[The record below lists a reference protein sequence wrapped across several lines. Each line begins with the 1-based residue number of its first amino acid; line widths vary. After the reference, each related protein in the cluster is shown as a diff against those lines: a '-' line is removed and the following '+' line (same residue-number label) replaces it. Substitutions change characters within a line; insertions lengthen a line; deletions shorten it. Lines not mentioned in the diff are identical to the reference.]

1 MRCVKK
7 VWTLQ
12 VLSSPW
18 VWERIFL
25 HVRHQGPKLWYLQ
38 PSLSGEPSAP
48 LAKQT
53 WCHYRRGQ
61 LDLSRLQSS
70 GLSSR
75 LCILVYS
82 VIIPNDLLKWPPH
95 SKDPPWPNTVVTIGL
110 LRWNSLPLESCEC
123 ESTLQ
128 AGWCIKVSGFSFST
142 RFSIL
147 RCNENF
153 LACQELRA
161 QPTKHR
167 DDIKCRIWETPKLNI
182 CFPWLYRIIRPA
194 GNMLTLNLDQNWVG
208 LRLMVVIS
216 IKSPG
221 CDIIIKIVKIITL
234 AEGELCDAVTRVS
247 APLHSLLRD
256 CSSSSSLLPPG
267 PLRHISRCMLAFVD
281 IF

>member
-53 WCHYRRGQ
+53 CCHYRRGQ

-95 SKDPPWPNTVVTIGL
+95 SKDPPWPNTVVTIVL

-161 QPTKHR
+161 QPS
-167 DDIKCRIWETPKLNI
+167 EA
-182 CFPWLYRIIRPA
+182 PWRYK
-194 GNMLTLNLDQNWVG
+194 MQD
-208 LRLMVVIS
+208 
-216 IKSPG
+216 
-221 CDIIIKIVKIITL
+221 
-234 AEGELCDAVTRVS
+234 
-247 APLHSLLRD
+247 LRD
-256 CSSSSSLLPPG
+256 
-267 PLRHISRCMLAFVD
+267 AET
-281 IF
+281 

>member
-1 MRCVKK
+1 MSITRGRDCDIC
-7 VWTLQ
+7 
-12 VLSSPW
+12 SP
-18 VWERIFL
+18 
-25 HVRHQGPKLWYLQ
+25 
-38 PSLSGEPSAP
+38 LSGESSSSAP

-53 WCHYRRGQ
+53 CCHYRRGQ

-95 SKDPPWPNTVVTIGL
+95 SKDPPWPNTVVTIVL

-128 AGWCIKVSGFSFST
+128 AKWCIKVSGFSFST

-182 CFPWLYRIIRPA
+182 CFPWLYSIIRPA
-194 GNMLTLNLDQNWVG
+194 GNVDLESRSKLGWSPHGRDLYKKPRLWHHHQDCQDHNLGWRWALWRCDESF
-208 LRLMVVIS
+208 RC
-216 IKSPG
+216 SP
-221 CDIIIKIVKIITL
+221 L
-234 AEGELCDAVTRVS
+234 S
-247 APLHSLLRD
+247 APWLLLFFFPPSPWSPETHFPLHVGIR
-256 CSSSSSLLPPG
+256 G
-267 PLRHISRCMLAFVD
+267 HILTH
-281 IF
+281 

>member
-1 MRCVKK
+1 MLS
-7 VWTLQ
+7 LQ
-12 VLSSPW
+12 K
-18 VWERIFL
+18 
-25 HVRHQGPKLWYLQ
+25 G
-38 PSLSGEPSAP
+38 SGG
-48 LAKQT
+48 L
-53 WCHYRRGQ
+53 
-61 LDLSRLQSS
+61 LSRLQSS

-95 SKDPPWPNTVVTIGL
+95 SKDPPWPNTVVTIVL

-123 ESTLQ
+123 EST
-128 AGWCIKVSGFSFST
+128 GWCIKVSGFSFST

-167 DDIKCRIWETPKLNI
+167 DDIKCRISETPKLNI

-194 GNMLTLNLDQNWVG
+194 GNMLTLNQNWVG
-208 LRLMVVIS
+208 LLMVVIS

-221 CDIIIKIVKIITL
+221 C
-234 AEGELCDAVTRVS
+234 VT
-247 APLHSLLRD
+247 
-256 CSSSSSLLPPG
+256 SSSRS
-267 PLRHISRCMLAFVD
+267 
-281 IF
+281 